1 MNNFCSRRKFIYL
14 HPPKTAGKTLELLF
28 FNQEPKPSTS
38 NHNKLQ
44 TMMDKKVQVDS
55 YGLNFKQLLEGH
67 KHLINDWTIIIS
79 VRNPWARMVSTYFQ
93 GNMKESK
100 TSKEPS
106 IFLKYGKMH
115 GPSHSFKEWVLDS
128 KNPVES
134 QVKWLETEHKTFEPD
149 YIIRLESFESDYN
162 KIPRK
167 FRHDKQSD
175 VNELPKLNPSR
186 HEHYSTYY
194 DDETKEYIAQKYSED
209 ITRFNYTFDIY

>member
-106 IFLKYGKMH
+106 IFLKYGKNKTKKI
-115 GPSHSFKEWVLDS
+115 SFKEWVLDS
-128 KNPVES
+128 KNPVQS

-194 DDETKEYIAQKYSED
+194 DDETKEYIAHKYSED